1 MADTAG
7 PSSGEPAQLAPADP
21 RKDNALKAY
30 RKALKQH
37 EDLSAGLKKREWSS
51 LRDQP
56 SLELTCHH
64 C

>member
-7 PSSGEPAQLAPADP
+7 PSSGEVAQLAPADP

-37 EDLSAGLKKREWSS
+37 EDLSAGLKKRAWSG
-51 LRDQP
+51 LRREHP
-56 SLELTCHH
+56 AG
-64 C
+64 